1 MSAAV
6 FAGLVARCYSHGPGI
21 LVQQRVTA
29 GKHAWPHKFRR
40 AYRIYRDEITFV
52 AVGQIFA
59 SSPVRIAYALLSAP
73 VLFRNIIIYGADGG
87 RGRA

>member
-1 MSAAV
+1 MAAVV
-6 FAGLVARCYSHGPGI
+6 FAGLVGRCYSHGPGI
-21 LVQQRVTA
+21 LVQQRVPA

-40 AYRIYRDEITFV
+40 AYRAYLDEIAFV
-52 AVGQIFA
+52 AVGQIFT
-59 SSPVRIAYALLSAP
+59 SSLVRIAYALLSAP